1 MLLAIPNSQV
11 TWLEGKEVTWEYQSE
26 DVYIFRCLW
35 AKKKRRV
42 LEPHASTPVGDVVA
56 LQKLRPTW
64 ENK

>member
-1 MLLAIPNSQV
+1 MLAILNSQV

-26 DVYIFRCLW
+26 DVYILRCLW
-35 AKKKRRV
+35 VKKKRRV
-42 LEPHASTPVGDVVA
+42 LEPHASTPVGDVVE